1 MSEHRRIAKMQQF
14 LTGEQLAYLGGTICL
29 QVEKA
34 DRRLVPEW
42 IGQVQAGEITG
53 FSRNKKGE
61 AVFLKGG
68 CLYLYTADGD
78 DTAYK
83 QQLYDSWQK
92 IQAGILCRQVSR
104 QYYPFFE
111 KLGVAYPVIRIRKM
125 RSRWGS
131 CIPAKQSITF
141 NSLLLEKPPESIV
154 YVVVHEFSHLVHPD
168 HSKAFYQFVEQILPD
183 WKSRKEGLLCK
194 MP

>member
-42 IGQVQAGEITG
+42 IGQVQTGEVTG